1 MINIKNLTKKYGG
14 FTAVDDLSFNI
25 NKGEIV
31 GLLGPNGAGKTTT
44 MKIITCF
51 MPATEGQVKIAG
63 LDVNKDTLKIRKLIG
78 YLPENAPLY
87 PELNVLE
94 YLKYIAEIRGIPLS
108 QRKDAIEKVI
118 DQCGLKSKIR
128 NEISE
133 LSKGYKQRVGLA
145 QALIHDPEIL
155 VLDEPT
161 NGLDPNQ
168 IIEIRELIKKKK
180 KKKTI
185 ILSSHILSEVEATS
199 DRVLIINNGKIVAS
213 GTPEE
218 LRDQSTGKAV
228 IHVQVEGTPKTEVI
242 AKLEKLKGV
251 KKITGKQG
259 ERRGV
264 QALTVEAEADTDL
277 RKPLV
282 HHILKSGYELL
293 EMTREEVSL
302 EDVFIKLTKK

>member
-1 MINIKNLTKKYGG
+1 MINIKNLTKSYGS
-14 FTAVDDLSFNI
+14 FKAVDNLTFKI

-44 MKIITCF
+44 MKVITCF
-51 MPATEGQVKIAG
+51 MPATEGNVKIVG
-63 LDVNKDTLKIRKLIG
+63 LDVKKDALKIKRLIG

-94 YLKYIAEIRGIPLS
+94 YLRYIAEIRQIPAA
-108 QRKDAIEKVI
+108 QRKDAIAKVI
-118 DQCGLKSKIR
+118 KQCGLEAKQR

-155 VLDEPT
+155 ILDEPT

-168 IIEIRELIKKKK
+168 IIEIRELIKKIGKQ
-180 KKKTI
+180 KTVV
-185 ILSSHILSEVEATS
+185 LSSHILSEVEATS
-199 DRVLIINNGKIVAS
+199 DRVLIINNGQIVAS

-218 LRDQSTGKAV
+218 LRDQSTGKAIV
-228 IHVQVEGTPKTEVI
+228 HLQVEGTPKTDVI
-242 AKLEKLKGV
+242 ARIEKLKGV
-251 KKITGKQG
+251 KKVTAKQG

-264 QALTVEAEADTDL
+264 QAVRVEADGDLDL
-277 RKPLV
+277 RKDLV
-282 HHILKSGYELL
+282 HHVLKSNYELL